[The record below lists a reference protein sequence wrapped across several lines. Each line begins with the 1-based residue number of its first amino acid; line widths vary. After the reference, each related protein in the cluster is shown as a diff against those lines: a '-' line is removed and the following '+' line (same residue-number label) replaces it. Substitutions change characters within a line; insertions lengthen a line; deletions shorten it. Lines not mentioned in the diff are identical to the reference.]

1 MTVTTPTSPQALSAA
16 KEVLEL
22 DRRMSRCCTQLAD
35 LISAGN
41 AALQARISVDDLGM
55 DESSDAASAESIS
68 TSVATRVQHASTDA
82 IQRSQDAILR
92 QALAIVEQSECEA
105 RKAARDD
112 LYSLL
117 RSRVVFPGAWP
128 VASDVALRA
137 VIDSRINPRTT
148 VFEYQINFT
157 SWEAATEL
165 GWLAVSIDTFH
176 RKCRGAGKCA
186 GHGEITTTP
195 EIMGMSWVSDLTSLG
210 PAMVHASR
218 LNGAEVEYKISSS
231 VWEPATRL
239 GTLFADNIDFVAERL
254 LLFHEQHNEKP
265 RPEGDYLN
273 AWCP

>member
-1 MTVTTPTSPQALSAA
+1 MQYSAH
-16 KEVLEL
+16 KMQFL
-22 DRRMSRCCTQLAD
+22 DKL
-35 LISAGN
+35 
-41 AALQARISVDDLGM
+41 
-55 DESSDAASAESIS
+55 
-68 TSVATRVQHASTDA
+68 
-82 IQRSQDAILR
+82 
-92 QALAIVEQSECEA
+92 
-105 RKAARDD
+105 
-112 LYSLL
+112 SLL
-117 RSRVVFPGAWP
+117 LNSPSARPERPPATIFIHYSAVAFVFPGAWP
-128 VASDVALRA
+128 VVSDVALRA